1 LSAQTP
7 FERAEEATREVLL
20 GRPLGQVDEEARP
33 ERDEEEARP
42 GRDEETPLGRGF
54 VPGDLAR
61 IEVGVFHHEMNLKE
75 VVAFFEHEDDTER
88 AIALRGEPQETDPPA
103 GGTKFSGVSLRA
115 IVPADA
121 PPGIYRFRRLEAETY
136 GGRRVPFDPNTQQRW
151 RRWRFLVRKE
161 PDTPPSI

>member
-1 LSAQTP
+1 MSAQTP
-7 FERAEEATREVLL
+7 FERAGEATREVLL
-20 GRPLGQVDEEARP
+20 GRRPLGQEVD
-33 ERDEEEARP
+33 EEARP

-61 IEVGVFHHEMNLKE
+61 IEVGVFQHEMNLKE

-103 GGTKFSGVSLRA
+103 AGTKFSGVSLRA

-151 RRWRFLVRKE
+151 RRWRFLVREE